1 MEWKDKWQQ
10 TYNKN
15 KYPPPCPQDAQGCR
29 DLPEKQQQQTL
40 VKATILAL
48 WARALTSVQA
58 PSTCL
63 CETLTW
69 RVLLPLRGSGQRAE
83 IGGWP
88 GASSLCLCFVQVL
101 QEPGCLVQVQ
111 VALIVVQL
119 LLHFPYVTNMTQ
131 CWLVSSR
138 LISGRQGV
146 PITN

>member
-1 MEWKDKWQQ
+1 MECKNRWQQ
-10 TYNKN
+10 IYIKTNIL
-15 KYPPPCPQDAQGCR
+15 PPPQDAQGCR
-29 DLPEKQQQQTL
+29 DLPEQQQQTL

-48 WARALTSVQA
+48 WARSLTSVQA
-58 PSTCL
+58 PSTSL

-69 RVLLPLRGSGQRAE
+69 RVLLPFRGSGQRAE

-119 LLHFPYVTNMTQ
+119 LLHFPYVTNMMQ
-131 CWLVSSR
+131 CW
-138 LISGRQGV
+138 
-146 PITN
+146 